1 MKNKSLQKYDYEKQ
15 ARLFKTLMHPARL
28 AILDILRYG
37 EHCVCHLEAALGYRQ
52 AYISQQLML
61 LRDAGVIEDRREG
74 WNIFYRVINPG
85 IYTIIDAACQL
96 TGAYFEADVSKQME
110 KPLSNC
116 PCPKCNADKEYSPN
130 SNTHHACPTVE
141 ETLKTTSIEKENQD
155 APTY

>member
-1 MKNKSLQKYDYEKQ
+1 MKNKSLQKPDYEKQ

-61 LRDAGVIEDRREG
+61 LRDAGIIEDRREG

-85 IYTIIDAACQL
+85 IYTIIDAACQF
-96 TGAYFEADVSKQME
+96 TGTYIESDFSKQTE
-110 KPLSNC
+110 KHLSNC
-116 PCPKCNADKEYSPN
+116 PCPKCNADKEYSLN
-130 SNTHHACPTVE
+130 SYSHPAYPPVE
-141 ETLKTTSIEKENQD
+141 DTMKSTSIEVEN
-155 APTY
+155 